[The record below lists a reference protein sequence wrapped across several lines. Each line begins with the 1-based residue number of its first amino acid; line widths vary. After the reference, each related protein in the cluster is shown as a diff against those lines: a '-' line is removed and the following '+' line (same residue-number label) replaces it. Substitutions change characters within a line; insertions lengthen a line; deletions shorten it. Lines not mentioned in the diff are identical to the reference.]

1 MISFESH
8 CQHHQT
14 QTSLC
19 APCNALSWKTISV
32 FCRNQLLNNLTPDSA
47 TCAAKEEAG
56 RLYRP
61 MNALWMTPTR
71 TSRALLGIAIVHQL
85 LGDAPRVCAWI
96 SSSGES
102 MVSRNMPNQQVLAA
116 GRADCLTQSVD
127 TKNSQRKTQP
137 KNPLYKAASI
147 LT

>member
-1 MISFESH
+1 M
-8 CQHHQT
+8 
-14 QTSLC
+14 
-19 APCNALSWKTISV
+19 LSGW
-32 FCRNQLLNNLTPDSA
+32 
-47 TCAAKEEAG
+47 
-56 RLYRP
+56 RP
-61 MNALWMTPTR
+61 LGQVDGG
-71 TSRALLGIAIVHQL
+71 ALLGIAIVHQL
-85 LGDAPRVCAWI
+85 LSDAPRDSAWI

-102 MVSRNMPNQQVLAA
+102 MVSRNIPNQQVLAA